1 MEGKP
6 TRQELDDQIAELKR
20 QNEILRLNAS
30 FQGEGEKY
38 APELSILEELS
49 QYGEKGSQ
57 SIFNNMGDSVF
68 VKDDQSRLVLVND
81 AFCEL
86 FKLPRAQILGKTLA
100 EHVPSNERDIF
111 KKIDKQ
117 VLSDGVENINEET
130 LTIGG
135 GQTRTIS
142 TRKSRFVDSTGNKY
156 LVGVIRD
163 ITERKEAEEALIK
176 SESKL
181 KELNTTKDKLFSII
195 AHDLRSPFSNIVGVS
210 ELLYLNADNP
220 IQNKKYIDIINV
232 EAKNTLVLLE
242 NLLDWS
248 EAQSGDIEVR
258 PEKIQLSEVIKGIIR
273 LKKPLART
281 KNISLEYAPT
291 QEIEILTDMD
301 ILNTVLRNLVSNAI
315 KFTNTGGK
323 VEIMAAL
330 NEKQIEITISDNGI
344 GMNDATIQTLF
355 DISTNT
361 TLPGTANERGSGLGL
376 ILCKEFVEKLDG
388 SIWAESEV
396 GKGSEFKILLPLKEG
411 ENG

>member
-1 MEGKP
+1 
-6 TRQELDDQIAELKR
+6 
-20 QNEILRLNAS
+20 
-30 FQGEGEKY
+30 
-38 APELSILEELS
+38 
-49 QYGEKGSQ
+49 
-57 SIFNNMGDSVF
+57 
-68 VKDDQSRLVLVND
+68 
-81 AFCEL
+81 
-86 FKLPRAQILGKTLA
+86 
-100 EHVPSNERDIF
+100 
-111 KKIDKQ
+111 
-117 VLSDGVENINEET
+117 
-130 LTIGG
+130 
-135 GQTRTIS
+135 
-142 TRKSRFVDSTGNKY
+142 
-156 LVGVIRD
+156 
-163 ITERKEAEEALIK
+163 
-176 SESKL
+176 
-181 KELNTTKDKLFSII
+181 
-195 AHDLRSPFSNIVGVS
+195 
-210 ELLYLNADNP
+210 
-220 IQNKKYIDIINV
+220 
-232 EAKNTLVLLE
+232 
-242 NLLDWS
+242 
-248 EAQSGDIEVR
+248 
-258 PEKIQLSEVIKGIIR
+258 
-273 LKKPLART
+273 LART